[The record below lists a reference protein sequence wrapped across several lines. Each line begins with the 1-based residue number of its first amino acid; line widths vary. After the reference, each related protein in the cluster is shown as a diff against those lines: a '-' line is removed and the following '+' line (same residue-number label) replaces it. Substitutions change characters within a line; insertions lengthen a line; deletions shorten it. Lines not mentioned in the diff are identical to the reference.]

1 MINEKEIENKLATLI
16 NKHGTRNPRLL
27 AKYEGIIIIER
38 PYKKQMGAFAVV
50 NKIPFVFIKE
60 DLDELEKNRIISHEL
75 GHYILHKNK
84 LKDISILRDFSLFKK
99 QENIMEMEA
108 NYFMEKLLSD
118 NI

>member
-1 MINEKEIENKLATLI
+1 MIDTEKILKKLNDLVD
-16 NKHGTRNPRLL
+16 KHGTKNPRLL

-60 DLDELEKNRIISHEL
+60 DLDELEKNKIISHEL
-75 GHYILHKNK
+75 GHYILHKNN
-84 LKDISILRDFSLFKK
+84 LKDIAILRDFSLFKK

-108 NYFMEKLLSD
+108 NFFMENLLND
-118 NI
+118 